1 MLRQL
6 TAIGFAL
13 ALVGT
18 AHAETQVKINP
29 VGKSSKQL
37 HAELYQAAK
46 RVCAETDAYY
56 LASESACVDLTYQNA
71 LAQLHGRASV
81 RKVNYVAQTNE
92 AALPLARRP

>member
-1 MLRQL
+1 MLRPL

-37 HAELYQAAK
+37 HAELYRAAK
-46 RVCAETDAYY
+46 QVCADTDPYD
-56 LASESACVDLTYQNA
+56 LGSESACVELTYQNA
-71 LAQLHGRASV
+71 LAQLHGRAAV

-92 AALPLARRP
+92 TALARR